1 MTRGNIAHAMQN
13 VTLADG
19 TVIRALVTHDE
30 RAEAVRLQE
39 ETWGTGFSEKV
50 PAAILLVA
58 EKTGGVAAG
67 AFMPSGRMVAF
78 VFGLTGVRD
87 GKLVHWSDILAVRA
101 EAQGR
106 RLGEAM
112 KRYQRDR
119 CRALGIEQMY
129 WTFDPFVARNAHLNL
144 NVLGASVAEF
154 VPDMY
159 GSATGSKLHGSLGT
173 DRFVA
178 LWPIRDDPR
187 PLPDDSSLLSEAPVV
202 AGPAPWA
209 PGAALP
215 LPDAPHVVVP
225 IPDDYSKLL
234 SGDLERA
241 RTWRASARRAL
252 LHYFQRGYRIT
263 AFVPGHGRDAAYLL
277 SRP

>member
-1 MTRGNIAHAMQN
+1 MQN

-19 TVIRALVTHDE
+19 TVIRALVTHEE
-30 RAEAVRLQE
+30 RADAVRLQE
-39 ETWGTGFSEKV
+39 ETWGAGFSEKV

-67 AFMPSGRMVAF
+67 AFSPEGQMLGF

-87 GKLVHWSDILAVRA
+87 GALVHWSDILAVRA

-119 CRALGIEQMY
+119 CRTIGVDRMY

-144 NVLGASVAEF
+144 NLLGASIDEF
-154 VPDMY
+154 VPNMY
-159 GSATGSKLHGSLGT
+159 GTNTGSALHGAFGT

-178 LWPIRDDPR
+178 RWPVATDPHPMPDAPALLAGKPVAGG
-187 PLPDDSSLLSEAPVV
+187 PLPD
-202 AGPAPWA
+202 GPNPDA
-209 PGAALP
+209 P
-215 LPDAPHVVVP
+215 LPDAPDVVVR
-225 IPDDYSKLL
+225 IPEDYSALL
-234 SGDLERA
+234 AGDAALA
-241 RTWRASARRAL
+241 TAWRASARRAF
-252 LHYFQRGYRIT
+252 LHYLHGGYRVT
-263 AFVPGHGRDAAYLL
+263 AFVPGRGTHATYLL
-277 SRP
+277 SAT

>member
-1 MTRGNIAHAMQN
+1 MHN

-19 TVIRALVTHDE
+19 TVIRALATHEE
-30 RAEAVRLQE
+30 RADAVRLQE
-39 ETWGTGFSEKV
+39 ETWGEGFSEKV

-67 AFMPSGRMVAF
+67 AFTPGGRMVGF

-87 GKLVHWSDILAVRA
+87 GALVHWSDILAVRA

-112 KRYQRDR
+112 KRYQRER
-119 CRALGIEQMY
+119 CRAIGVDRMY

-144 NVLGASVAEF
+144 NILGAGVDEF

-159 GSATGSKLHGSLGT
+159 GTDTGSRLHGALGT

-178 LWPIRDDPR
+178 VWPVQRDPVPMPSDPA
-187 PLPDDSSLLSEAPVV
+187 LLKGAPV
-202 AGPAPWA
+202 AAERGQEGPPT
-209 PGAALP
+209 
-215 LPDAPHVVVP
+215 LPDAPHVAVR
-225 IPDDYSKLL
+225 IPHDYGALL
-234 SGDLERA
+234 DGDPDVA
-241 RTWRASARRAL
+241 RTWRRAARRAFG
-252 LHYFQRGYRIT
+252 HYLPRGYRVS
-263 AFVPGHGRDAAYLL
+263 AFVPGHGDDATYLL
-277 SRP
+277 SRFS